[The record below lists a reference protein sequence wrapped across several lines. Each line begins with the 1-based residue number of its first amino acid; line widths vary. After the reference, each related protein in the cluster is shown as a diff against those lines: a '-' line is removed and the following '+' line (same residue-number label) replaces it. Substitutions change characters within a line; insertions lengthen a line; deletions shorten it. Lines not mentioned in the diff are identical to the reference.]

1 MSPSPDKRQ
10 GTDDHDD
17 QYGQYG
23 PPRDVGGRR
32 HPALLG
38 FLGKQDIHCRQVLFR
53 CNGLDVNL
61 EKDKKRIIIALSD
74 PQKITEL
81 ELNAFAYFNF
91 VYAVYSWL

>member
-38 FLGKQDIHCRQVLFR
+38 FLGK
-53 CNGLDVNL
+53 
-61 EKDKKRIIIALSD
+61 
-74 PQKITEL
+74 
-81 ELNAFAYFNF
+81 
-91 VYAVYSWL
+91 